1 MAPTL
6 HDDWSHLWSL
16 DPAVTFLNHGS
27 FGACPKA
34 VLDAQQELRARLE
47 REPVRFFLRD
57 LEPLLDAARQSLG
70 AFLGADPDGIGFV
83 TNATAGVNTVLRS
96 LDFAAD
102 DELLVT
108 DHAYNACRNALDV
121 LGTRG
126 GARVVVARVPFPLAS
141 ADEVTDAV
149 LACVTSRTRLA
160 LLDHVTSPTGLVFPL
175 ARLVTE
181 LAERGIDTLVDGA
194 HAPGML
200 PLDLESLGAAYY
212 AGNCHKWLCAPK
224 SVGFVSVRRDRQ
236 SAIRP
241 LVISHGA
248 NSPRRDR
255 SRFRLEFDWVGTM
268 DPTPILCIA
277 ESMRVLGDTYPGGW
291 PAIMERNHAL
301 ALAAR
306 RILCD
311 ELGATPPCPADM
323 IGSLAAVPLPDGSPE
338 PPSSPLYADPLQD
351 ALLDRFG
358 IQVPIVPWPGP
369 PKRLVRVSA
378 QLYNTP
384 EHYEKLAAALV
395 ELL

>member
-1 MAPTL
+1 MTPTL

-16 DPAVTFLNHGS
+16 DPDVTFLNHGS

-34 VLDAQQELRARLE
+34 VLAAQQELRARLE
-47 REPVRFFLRD
+47 REPVRFFVRD
-57 LEPLLDAARQSLG
+57 LEPLLDDARQTLG
-70 AFLGADPDGIGFV
+70 AFLGADPDGIAFV
-83 TNATAGVNTVLRS
+83 SNATAGVNTVLRS
-96 LDFAAD
+96 LEFASG
-102 DELLVT
+102 DELIVT

-121 LGTRG
+121 LGGRG
-126 GARVVVARVPFPLAS
+126 GARVVVAHVPFPLAS
-141 ADEVTDAV
+141 ADEITGAV
-149 LACVTSRTRLA
+149 LACVTSRTTLA
-160 LLDHVTSPTGLVFPL
+160 LLDHVTSPTGLVFPI
-175 ARLVTE
+175 ARLVEE
-181 LAERGIDTLVDGA
+181 LAARGVDTLVDGA

-200 PLDLESLGAAYY
+200 PLDLESIGAAYY

-236 SAIRP
+236 AAIRP

-255 SRFRLEFDWVGTM
+255 SRFRLEFDWMGTM
-268 DPTPILCIA
+268 DPTPALCIA
-277 ESMRVLGDTYPGGW
+277 ESMRLLGDTYPGGW
-291 PAIMERNHAL
+291 TAIMERNHGL

-311 ELGATPPCPADM
+311 TLGATPPCPADM

-378 QLYNTP
+378 QLYNRP
-384 EHYEKLAAALV
+384 EHYEKLAAALS